1 MTNIYAKRILAVA
14 LSISMTLQGSFGAVP
29 AVLASE
35 DPVAQDVVVL
45 NGETQGSIA
54 VAQDALTG
62 LTNFSSPQ
70 GGLVIDG
77 EKHTVT
83 IQNNNDNHYAVYEG
97 LEKKANSFVLETD
110 VKLTDENG
118 NGSAAIIFGLSRKNA
133 PGSRWSGANFDTGRG
148 GDDVFRMFGPD
159 LATEVMCG
167 TKEGVDFTKPVHLK
181 LDIDKDGNYT
191 YSFGNTGSELREK
204 SGQLSGWTG
213 GFVGLLTWNS
223 EATFSNIT
231 FEDRTEEEHTDTDP
245 LEIDER
251 FHTDLA
257 GLSTLN
263 GTWEVTDD
271 GLHSNAVDKGDA
283 FMYSSTKASDFV
295 YSTDVKLLSGGGAA
309 SLLFRSDSAT
319 GHANSYAVNL
329 DAGSKACKFWRWTD
343 GDATQLINE
352 KFVEATADGVYNLK
366 VVAIGTWVSYYVN
379 DTLIASSGDYT
390 LQPDDRGQDT
400 CYTDGFVGLLNWNGD
415 MVFQNT
421 FIEPIEGAFDPTL
434 SDITVTSS
442 TGTVEG
448 KAQFNAHEPIFIQY
462 VKNDATTVDINATAV
477 SDRAAVLVKDAQGNV
492 YADGKNVPV
501 EVGRNYIDVISSVT
515 KNDGSTVSVTYRVN
529 VHRRQVNAIY
539 YNEPFR
545 DQYHYSV
552 KDGWG
557 NDPNGM
563 VYYKGTYHFFY
574 QFYDDVRWGPM
585 HWAHATSTDLIHWT
599 EEPMAL
605 YPDANGA
612 MFTGCAVVD
621 DTNASGLFSTDEGGL
636 VALITADGNGQ
647 RIKLAYSEDEGKTW
661 TKVDKVV
668 ADWSRD
674 PLGSMDFRD
683 PKVFR
688 WEGKWFMVIAGG
700 PLRIYSSENLVDWK
714 CESTYANLHTECP
727 DMYPITA
734 SDGTLKWVLSR
745 GGRLYKVGDF
755 KEVDGNWTFVPDA
768 EYQNADGVMNF
779 GKDSYAAMT
788 FYEKDFGTA
797 ANPTLPDIIEI
808 NWMNTWDD
816 YCNAVAEKVG
826 QAFNGT
832 YNLALKEGLVKD
844 GDSYLLTQTPV
855 DAYKQL
861 RTDPV
866 VELKGVDV
874 AADNDLLKDFSGECY
889 EIESTFYPAEGT
901 TKVGFQLRAGDDES
915 TDVVYDIAEQR
926 LSIDRS
932 KSGTQISGRF
942 SEVDSQKVAP
952 NADGSITLHIFMDRA
967 SVEVFSKGY
976 TVAGA
981 NQIFPAL
988 DSLGAKVLVEGAD
1001 AKADITIYGM
1011 DSIWEKE
1018 EGSKPLLIQALTPEN
1033 NSVYVDDTFAAKVA
1047 LLPVN
1052 VAQDVN
1058 WTVDD
1063 PSIASVEAKG
1073 TSATI
1078 TALKKGTATITASSV
1093 AAPELSKTFTVR
1105 VLEDN
1110 FETNLEGFVNRS
1122 GNWVVDDKTLS
1133 DENRGANDFYMGKD
1147 PIAAANYTL
1156 RTKVKYTRGLV
1167 NIFFAGNSTD
1177 PFDRQAYAIQLGDSS
1192 RVRLFRF
1199 AGDTLA
1205 EGEMGKAINDGE
1217 YHDVCI
1223 TKSIDSVF
1231 IAIDGELCLAK
1242 KFDSVED
1249 FYNANP
1255 YVGLGLWDGGVEF
1268 QTLYVN
1274 PMFPDVQDATP
1285 HVEDIY
1291 WLGATSISTGYP
1303 DGTFRPMLD
1312 VVRQDM
1318 AAFLYRLGRLW
1329 GIVDDNWQPSEKDE
1343 AAFSDVNEETPHYRE
1358 ILWLAST
1365 GVSTGFPDGTFRPME
1380 SVARQD
1386 MAAFLFRLAKLG
1398 GKGGASDEWTATD
1411 EAKSAFSDVSED
1423 TAHSREVFW
1432 LASTG
1437 VSTGFPDGTFRPMH
1451 SVVRQDMAAFLHRL
1465 DGLS

>member
-1 MTNIYAKRILAVA
+1 MTNIYAKRLLAVA
-14 LSISMTLQGSFGAVP
+14 LSLSMTLQGSFGAVP
-29 AVLASE
+29 SVLASE
-35 DPVAQDVVVL
+35 APSAEDVVVL
-45 NGETQGSIA
+45 NGETQDSIV

-70 GGLVIDG
+70 GGLVID
-77 EKHTVT
+77 EENHTVT

-159 LATEVMCG
+159 LAAEVMCG
-167 TKEGVDFTKPVHLK
+167 TKEGVDFTQPVHLK

-191 YSFGNTGSELREK
+191 YSFGNTGTELREQ

-213 GFVGLLTWNS
+213 GFVGLLTWSS

-231 FEDRTEEEHTDTDP
+231 FEDRTVEEHTDTDP

-251 FHTDLA
+251 FHTNLA

-263 GTWEVTDD
+263 GSWEVTDD

-295 YSTDVKLLSGGGAA
+295 YSTDVKLLSDGGAA

-343 GDATQLINE
+343 GDASQLINE
-352 KFVEATADGVYNLK
+352 KTVEATADGVYNLK

-400 CYTDGFVGLLNWNGD
+400 CYVDGFVGLLNWNGD

-421 FIEPIEGAFDPTL
+421 FVEPIEGAFDPTL

-462 VKNDATTVDINATAV
+462 VKNDATTVDINATSV
-477 SDRAAVLVKDAQGNV
+477 SSRAAVLVKDAQGNV
-492 YADGKNVPV
+492 YPDGKNVPV

-515 KNDGSTVSVTYRVN
+515 KNDGNTVSLTYRVN

-574 QFYDDVRWGPM
+574 QFFDDVRWGPM

-612 MFTGCAVVD
+612 MFSGCAVVD
-621 DTNASGLFSTDEGGL
+621 DTNVSGLFSTDEGGL

-755 KEVDGNWTFVPDA
+755 KEVDGNWTFVPDS
-768 EYQNADGVMNF
+768 EYQDADGVMNF
-779 GKDSYAAMT
+779 GKD
-788 FYEKDFGTA
+788 
-797 ANPTLPDIIEI
+797 
-808 NWMNTWDD
+808 
-816 YCNAVAEKVG
+816 
-826 QAFNGT
+826 
-832 YNLALKEGLVKD
+832 
-844 GDSYLLTQTPV
+844 
-855 DAYKQL
+855 
-861 RTDPV
+861 
-866 VELKGVDV
+866 
-874 AADNDLLKDFSGECY
+874 
-889 EIESTFYPAEGT
+889 
-901 TKVGFQLRAGDDES
+901 
-915 TDVVYDIAEQR
+915 
-926 LSIDRS
+926 
-932 KSGTQISGRF
+932 
-942 SEVDSQKVAP
+942 
-952 NADGSITLHIFMDRA
+952 
-967 SVEVFSKGY
+967 
-976 TVAGA
+976 
-981 NQIFPAL
+981 
-988 DSLGAKVLVEGAD
+988 
-1001 AKADITIYGM
+1001 
-1011 DSIWEKE
+1011 
-1018 EGSKPLLIQALTPEN
+1018 
-1033 NSVYVDDTFAAKVA
+1033 
-1047 LLPVN
+1047 
-1052 VAQDVN
+1052 
-1058 WTVDD
+1058 
-1063 PSIASVEAKG
+1063 
-1073 TSATI
+1073 
-1078 TALKKGTATITASSV
+1078 
-1093 AAPELSKTFTVR
+1093 
-1105 VLEDN
+1105 
-1110 FETNLEGFVNRS
+1110 
-1122 GNWVVDDKTLS
+1122 
-1133 DENRGANDFYMGKD
+1133 
-1147 PIAAANYTL
+1147 
-1156 RTKVKYTRGLV
+1156 
-1167 NIFFAGNSTD
+1167 
-1177 PFDRQAYAIQLGDSS
+1177 
-1192 RVRLFRF
+1192 
-1199 AGDTLA
+1199 
-1205 EGEMGKAINDGE
+1205 
-1217 YHDVCI
+1217 
-1223 TKSIDSVF
+1223 
-1231 IAIDGELCLAK
+1231 
-1242 KFDSVED
+1242 
-1249 FYNANP
+1249 
-1255 YVGLGLWDGGVEF
+1255 
-1268 QTLYVN
+1268 
-1274 PMFPDVQDATP
+1274 
-1285 HVEDIY
+1285 
-1291 WLGATSISTGYP
+1291 
-1303 DGTFRPMLD
+1303 
-1312 VVRQDM
+1312 
-1318 AAFLYRLGRLW
+1318 
-1329 GIVDDNWQPSEKDE
+1329 
-1343 AAFSDVNEETPHYRE
+1343 
-1358 ILWLAST
+1358 
-1365 GVSTGFPDGTFRPME
+1365 
-1380 SVARQD
+1380 
-1386 MAAFLFRLAKLG
+1386 
-1398 GKGGASDEWTATD
+1398 
-1411 EAKSAFSDVSED
+1411 
-1423 TAHSREVFW
+1423 
-1432 LASTG
+1432 
-1437 VSTGFPDGTFRPMH
+1437 
-1451 SVVRQDMAAFLHRL
+1451 
-1465 DGLS
+1465 